1 MSKRVTMAS
10 LQLELAETKNA
21 LATAEQKLENEI
33 ARRQAA
39 GRAANSNHRALIGA
53 LIDQEKY
60 G

>member
-1 MSKRVTMAS
+1 MAS

-39 GRAANSNHRALIGA
+39 ERAANSNHRALIGA